1 MFNLEKPKLPQP
13 DFNTNKLIVNI
24 STKVLS
30 ARPVCPKALQQ
41 TLQDIKPEEAKQEEQ
56 MFIIY

>member
-1 MFNLEKPKLPQP
+1 MFKLEKPKSPQP

-24 STKVLS
+24 SAKALS
-30 ARPVCPKALQQ
+30 DRPVCPKELQQ